1 MLNNVD
7 TLIYGR
13 ATFNTMDSAREV
25 LGHMLTGGPFT
36 PQYWGAVPPVRNQFD
51 EEQLDDAARLLVN
64 QAGQNLAPDMASGD
78 IFLERRKKP
87 KVQHY
92 VKWKRGSLNPFSK
105 SSYSVSADYLRQER
119 RLSEWLSFML
129 PLLEI
134 HESYFGA
141 LCMYDEWEDHNVL
154 RYKTRRLPDW
164 PDGYD
169 RMHGAG
175 TELQDGVPGV
185 YWGTYFG
192 PFYVDWFGREKF
204 DDLPAVD
211 KQELP
216 GGGIFFT
223 TADTP
228 FEWNT
233 PDTQARQEAIKQQ
246 LGADAFFDIQ
256 ALRTKMAEMAE
267 PFPEGFDPLS
277 LAPKRWVPEF
287 PFADEMKPRE
297 KSREEEIAE
306 ARTFFESQGFV
317 FRGLDGDV
325 LVFDGEDGSR
335 MQIDLSSKLIDHFPE
350 E

>member
-1 MLNNVD
+1 M
-7 TLIYGR
+7 
-13 ATFNTMDSAREV
+13 
-25 LGHMLTGGPFT
+25 
-36 PQYWGAVPPVRNQFD
+36 RNPFD
-51 EEQLDDAARLLVN
+51 EKHLDDAARLLVN
-64 QAGQNLAPDMASGD
+64 KAKQELTPDTPSGD
-78 IFLERRKKP
+78 IFLERRKTP
-87 KVQHY
+87 EAHY
-92 VKWKRGSLNPFSK
+92 RIEWGRNPYHPFSK
-105 SSYSVSADYLRQER
+105 SSYIIDASYLREKS
-119 RLSEWLSFML
+119 LLDDWLSYMM

-134 HESYFGA
+134 HEAYFGA
-141 LCMYDEWEDHNVL
+141 FYSDEEWEDHNVL

-164 PDGYD
+164 PDGYEQV
-169 RMHGAG
+169 GGGG
-175 TELQDGVPGV
+175 TNLLIAISGI

-192 PFYVDWFGREKF
+192 PFYVDWFGRDKF
-204 DDLPAVD
+204 DDLPVVT

-216 GGGIFFT
+216 NGGIFFT

-228 FEWNT
+228 FDWNT
-233 PDTQARQEAIKQQ
+233 PEARARQDAIKHQ

-256 ALRTKMAEMAE
+256 ALRTKMAEMVE

-277 LAPKRWVPEF
+277 LAPKHRVPEF

-306 ARTFFESQGFV
+306 ARSFFESQGFV

-335 MQIDLSSKLIDHFPE
+335 MQIDLSSKQINHFPE